1 MKEACS
7 EDYKVLL
14 ELLEDQEANAYFPID
29 ELSSAS
35 SLPDLWA
42 KCDYGDMTLE
52 EAGEN
57 WTELEQAKRPSQP
70 LTPQP
75 LSSVP
80 SAPFKAQIGPL
91 SREER
96 NAKISRYLAKR
107 QRRVWTHKVI
117 YSCRKKVA
125 DTRIRVKGRFVTKEQ
140 ARAISLASN

>member
-1 MKEACS
+1 MKEACT

-14 ELLEDQEANAYFPID
+14 GLLEDQEADAYFPID

-35 SLPDLWA
+35 SLPDLWM

-52 EAGEN
+52 EVGEN
-57 WTELEQAKRPSQP
+57 WTEWEQAKRPSQS
-70 LTPQP
+70 LIPQA
-75 LSSVP
+75 SSVP
-80 SAPFKAQIGPL
+80 SGPPKAQIGPL

-96 NAKISRYLAKR
+96 SAKISRYLAKR
-107 QRRVWTHKVI
+107 QRRVWTRKVI

-140 ARAISLASN
+140 ARAITLASN